1 MWKSSTVFHLPVQ
14 NNSIHICFPQLTLS
28 RHLNL
33 GFQGFVYADKCWFI
47 GHTKRR
53 RILDEDNED
62 ADGDAKRDENKRVKR
77 QRILDDDED
86 DAADDAEHS
95 ETPVKRR
102 RTKRQRIVDDDEDY
116 ADDTEHNE
124 KPVVKFR
131 RTRAPGTSFTNDL
144 LLFSGHWDGHNRTS

>member
-1 MWKSSTVFHLPVQ
+1 M
-14 NNSIHICFPQLTLS
+14 
-28 RHLNL
+28 
-33 GFQGFVYADKCWFI
+33 
-47 GHTKRR
+47 
-53 RILDEDNED
+53 
-62 ADGDAKRDENKRVKR
+62 KR

-102 RTKRQRIVDDDEDY
+102 RTKRQRIVDDDEDD

-144 LLFSGHWDGHNRTS
+144 LLFSGHSDGHNRTSE